1 MNVSMIQRE
10 TTIQLT
16 TTTTIHTGHPTVAA
30 MEVTMASAPE
40 TAMIY
45 LPKELS
51 LGMMTQTTFLVQC
64 VVDGNCNTSK
74 DIKYMTCGVH
84 ICGDCRY
91 SHRDGCKGCTVED
104 DFSYSRGW

>member
-1 MNVSMIQRE
+1 MSMIQRE

-16 TTTTIHTGHPTVAA
+16 TIHTAGHPTVAT
-30 MEVTMASAPE
+30 MEVAMASAPE

-64 VVDGNCNTSK
+64 VVDGNCNTIVLIYTK
-74 DIKYMTCGVH
+74 FNVAGF
-84 ICGDCRY
+84 RQLN
-91 SHRDGCKGCTVED
+91 
-104 DFSYSRGW
+104 